1 LHIRKGPHQLLQL
14 IAAIFNFLLRTE
26 YIPTTCKTSK
36 SLMFLKPN
44 KPPDSVTSYR
54 PIQLTPT
61 LGKILER
68 IVVKRFYLHLQ
79 KRHLLQNHQAGFRPT
94 YSIQYKL
101 LRQIF
106 AIKLI
111 YATFLPTPPETSLVA
126 KPSGRVP
133 PNIQYSVQTPSSH
146 QPCHESQQYLQ
157 TILSCFI
164 CFRKGFRQSM
174 APGPAQK
181 TPSFSPSCCLH
192 PIFLQLSHKSYRLH
206 KHQQRQLI
214 PYISSYRCSSRIS
227 TITSPLF
234 TLQYGLAHIT
244 SEYSNLP
251 IRR

>member
-101 LRQIF
+101 LR
-106 AIKLI
+106 L
-111 YATFLPTPPETSLVA
+111 TNHVTNHNNTC
-126 KPSGRVP
+126 KPSCLVLFALEKAFDKVWHQGLLRKLLHFHLPVAYIRYFYNFLTNRIAYI
-133 PNIQYSVQTPSSH
+133 NINNASS
-146 QPCHESQQYLQ
+146 Y
-157 TILSCFI
+157 
-164 CFRKGFRQSM
+164 
-174 APGPAQK
+174 
-181 TPSFSPSCCLH
+181 
-192 PIFLQLSHKSYRLH
+192 PIFLHTGVPRGSAL
-206 KHQQRQLI
+206 
-214 PYISSYRCSSRIS
+214 
-227 TITSPLF
+227 SPLLYLLF
-234 TLQYGLAHIT
+234 NTDLPTLHLNIQIFQYADDTVFLATAKTIQQINKTLQTAINSFSHWCNT
-244 SEYSNLP
+244 
-251 IRR
+251 